1 MKVVIEG
8 TPLPSLTDIMDAM
21 GIQVSD
27 FDWYVSELEGC
38 PWPIASN
45 NRWLTGED
53 MAALY
58 SSHEPTFSWG
68 IFDAVAR
75 GERPAIAASPFADG
89 NEAIWAPTSYA
100 PQVPGAKFE
109 VVFWDSSAVVVTG
122 LSDAQGKALHMAFPR
137 RSGAKC
143 GNACG

>member
-1 MKVVIEG
+1 MKLVIEG
-8 TPLPSLTDIMDAM
+8 TPLPSVTEIMDAM

-27 FDWYVSELEGC
+27 HDWYVSELEGY
-38 PWPIASN
+38 PWPTAIN

-68 IFDAVAR
+68 IFDAVAQ
-75 GERPAIAASPFADG
+75 GERPTIATSPLADG
-89 NEAIWAPTSYA
+89 NDAIWTQASYV

-122 LSDAQGKALHMAFPR
+122 LSDAQGRALHMAFPR
-137 RSGAKC
+137 RSKK
-143 GNACG
+143 